1 MEGRPGPVGAH
12 WEEGYTHRASTHAG
26 SGARLPVLTVWAY
39 VTEPPCTSVSKMRA
53 EESLMRY
60 ERTR

>member
-1 MEGRPGPVGAH
+1 MGAH

-26 SGARLPVLTVWAY
+26 SGARLLVLTVWAY